1 MLLESSD
8 AGFLSFE
15 INKGLTLRTF
25 LGQDKF
31 KDQVIATVKLS
42 ENDPQLC
49 VVLLDKIKQE
59 EEVIKKLIIILLD

>member
-8 AGFLSFE
+8 AAFLSLE

-25 LGQDKF
+25 LGQDRF
-31 KDQVIATVKLS
+31 KDQVIVTVKLL

-59 EEVIKKLIIILLD
+59 EKVIKKLIFI